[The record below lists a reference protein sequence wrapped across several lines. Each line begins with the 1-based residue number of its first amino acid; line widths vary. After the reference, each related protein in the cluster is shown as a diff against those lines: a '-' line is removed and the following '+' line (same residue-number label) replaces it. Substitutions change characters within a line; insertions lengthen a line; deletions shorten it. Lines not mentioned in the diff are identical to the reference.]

1 MAVNIQEIAGVF
13 NNAKAVMLELE
24 GKKYSGEIEDVRI
37 GEFVLFKV
45 NNIDGT
51 LVSAPPDFD
60 GVVLNVEMLEGGNK
74 RYPTRIV
81 QKKLPQIL
89 LAFPK
94 KEFEGVKRPPRRFL
108 NIETPLI
115 LKAKENSA
123 LTMDMTGIG
132 TMSDLSEGGCAVV
145 TATEMEEE
153 DRLHMF
159 LNLSEPGKTMV
170 FEVEAVVRRVIP
182 QPDGINNYGVQFVS
196 LDGAVVEAI
205 KNFLK
210 RHPVEPG

>member
-1 MAVNIQEIAGVF
+1 MAANIQDIAGVF
-13 NNAKAVMLELE
+13 NKAKAVVLELE
-24 GKKYSGEIEDVRI
+24 GKKYFGEIEDIRI

-51 LVSAPPDFD
+51 LVSAPPGFE
-60 GVVLNVEMLEGGNK
+60 GVVLSVATFDGGNK

-94 KEFEGVKRPPRRFL
+94 KEFEGIKRPPRRFL
-108 NIETPLI
+108 NIETPII
-115 LKAKENSA
+115 LKSNENST
-123 LTMDMTGIG
+123 LTMDITGIG

-145 TATEMEEE
+145 TAIEMEEE

-159 LNLSEPGKTMV
+159 LNLSEPGKKIV
-170 FEVEAVVRRVIP
+170 FEVEAIVRRIIP
-182 QPDGINNYGVQFVS
+182 QPGGINNYGVQFVS
-196 LDGAVVEAI
+196 LDGAAVEAI

-210 RHPVEPG
+210 RHPVEPA